1 MNKSL
6 ATNLL
11 ALGCIVVGYYSPVYG
26 GTILTVGL
34 FATSGAITNWLA
46 IHMLFEKVPGL
57 YGSGVIPER
66 FEEFKAAI
74 HALIMNQFFNEQNV
88 EAFFEAQTEDIARS
102 FNPEPVVEVIDYDR
116 IFEGFLEAVV
126 NSQFGAMLGF
136 IGGISALE
144 PLKAPFELQMRKEV
158 HAILQSPKFLKAVE
172 DGMGDEN
179 VKGEIIEKVE
189 LIVTRRL
196 EELSPQIVKEIIQE
210 MIREHLGWLVV
221 WGGVFGGLIGLL
233 TQLLRDRPDLT
244 GL

>member
-11 ALGCIVVGYYSPVYG
+11 AVGCVLAGYYSPIYG
-26 GTILTVGL
+26 DTILTIGL

-66 FEEFKAAI
+66 FEEFKAGI
-74 HALIMNQFFNEQNV
+74 HALIMNQFFTAQNV

-102 FNPEPVVEVIDYDR
+102 FNPEPVVDIIDYDR
-116 IFEGFLEAVV
+116 IFKGFLEAVV

-136 IGGISALE
+136 IGGVAALE
-144 PLKAPFELQMRKEV
+144 PLKEPFELQMRKEV
-158 HAILQSPKFLKAVE
+158 RAILGSPGFISAIE
-172 DGMGDEN
+172 DGMGEEN
-179 VKGEIIEKVE
+179 VTGEIIQKVE

-196 EELSPQIVKEIIQE
+196 DELSPQMVKEIVQD

-233 TQLLRDRPDLT
+233 TRLLRDNPTLT
-244 GL
+244 GV

>member
-11 ALGCIVVGYYSPVYG
+11 AVSCIAIGYYSPIYG
-26 GTILTVGL
+26 ETIFTVGL

-46 IHMLFEKVPGL
+46 VHMLFEKIPGL

-66 FEEFKAAI
+66 FEEFKAGI
-74 HALIMNQFFNEQNV
+74 HTLIMDQFFNAHNV

-102 FNPEPVVEVIDYDR
+102 FNPEPIVEVIDYDR

-136 IGGISALE
+136 IGGVSALQ
-144 PLKAPFELQMRKEV
+144 PLKEPFEVQMRKEV
-158 HAILQSPKFLKAVE
+158 HTILGSPGFLQAVE
-172 DGMGDEN
+172 QGMGEEN
-179 VKGEIIEKVE
+179 VTEEIIQKVE
-189 LIVTRRL
+189 RIVTRRL
-196 EELSPQIVKEIIQE
+196 EELSPMMVKEIVQE

-233 TQLLRDRPDLT
+233 TRFLRSPHPIL
-244 GL
+244 